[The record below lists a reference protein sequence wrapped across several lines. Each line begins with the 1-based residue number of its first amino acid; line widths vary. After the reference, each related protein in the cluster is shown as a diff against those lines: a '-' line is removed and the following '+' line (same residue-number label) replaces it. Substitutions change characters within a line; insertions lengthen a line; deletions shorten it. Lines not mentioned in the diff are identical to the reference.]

1 MNIPPYAATEVNIV
15 NDLQNSPA
23 SPAAEIQRA
32 EEQAQAQ
39 PSSPDVQVDVNINN
53 IPNQESANETSIR
66 NSEQAQQA
74 ASNVVELFQ
83 RSPELAVS
91 AQGGRLTAEKASAAV
106 SVFVGNQ
113 GDQKAAS
120 A

>member
-66 NSEQAQQA
+66 NSEQA
-74 ASNVVELFQ
+74 
-83 RSPELAVS
+83 VS